1 MRQDIGLGLLEYRLI
16 ILTRTQRQ
24 GEAAEMLIYE
34 VNVTVD
40 EDIAAAYAGWLSD
53 HIQKVMTIKG
63 FSGAQW
69 FFRVPGEEGLTGEN
83 KKHWTVHYMVESK
96 ESLDDYLA
104 TQAAALRQEAIDRFG
119 GKFTV
124 ERRILH
130 LLSVAVN
137 PEELARFQQLSQAA
151 ESANP

>member
-1 MRQDIGLGLLEYRLI
+1 
-16 ILTRTQRQ
+16 
-24 GEAAEMLIYE
+24 MLIYE
-34 VNVTVD
+34 VNLTVD
-40 EDIAAAYAGWLSD
+40 DDEAPAFAGWLSE
-53 HIQKVMTIKG
+53 HIQEIMKIKG

-69 FFRVPGEEGLTGEN
+69 FFRVAGEEGLEGSD

-96 ESLDDYLA
+96 EDLDDYLA
-104 TQAAALRQEAIDRFG
+104 NHAPKLRQEANDRFG

-137 PEELARFQQLSQAA
+137 PEELARFQQMAQQGSEPAK
-151 ESANP
+151 P